1 VSIVVQ
7 LLINSIIA
15 GSIYALIASGFSLIY
30 SVAKFMH
37 FAHGAVVTVSA
48 FILFFFAGML
58 KFPFWLS
65 AILTIIFAAL
75 FGLLMNLLCYRPMRK
90 RKATNAV
97 LLIASLAM
105 FILFQSLMIAVFG
118 ADIKTVRLG
127 QISTGLNV
135 FGGII
140 TELQIIIVLV
150 SVILLVLLWLF
161 MKKTRLGKA
170 MRAVA
175 DNKEVAQTVGINP
188 EKIYNITFM
197 IGSAIAGI
205 AAVLIA
211 LEQNV
216 EPNMGFSLI
225 IKGFTGAIIGGIH
238 MVPGAVLGSY
248 LLGLVENFGIWFLP
262 SGYKDAIAFVLLFIF
277 LLIRPQGILGIKR
290 GVNNK

>member
-1 VSIVVQ
+1 MSIIVQ
-7 LLINSIIA
+7 LLLNGIIA

-48 FILFFFAGML
+48 FFLFFLVALL
-58 KFPFWLS
+58 KLPFWLGF
-65 AILTIIFAAL
+65 ILTVVFAAL
-75 FGLLMNLLCYRPMRK
+75 LGLLMNLVVYKPLRN

-97 LLIASLAM
+97 LLIASLAL
-105 FILFQSLMIAVFG
+105 FIFFQSLMIALFG
-118 ADIKTVRLG
+118 ADIKTVRSG
-127 QISTGLNV
+127 TISTGISFL
-135 FGGII
+135 GGII

-150 SVILLVLLWLF
+150 SLALLVLLWLF
-161 MKKTRLGKA
+161 MKRTRLGKA

-188 EKIYNITFM
+188 EKIYNLTFI

-211 LEQNV
+211 LEQNI

-225 IKGFTGAIIGGIH
+225 IKGFTGSIIGGISS
-238 MVPGAVLGSY
+238 VPGAVLGSY
-248 LLGLVENFGIWFLP
+248 LLGLVENLGIWYLP
-262 SGYKDAIAFVLLFIF
+262 SGYKDAIAFFLLFIF
-277 LLIRPQGILGIKR
+277 LLISPKGILGLKK
-290 GVNNK
+290 GVGTK